1 MPLPSAS
8 SSLLLTTCSAILQVR
23 KSYEEK
29 RKRRKARGE
38 QRSWKVRRLAAQR
51 EEEDAMGKGGRR
63 QQQQGAG
70 EDDMER
76 FLQVT
81 SCDSRVGQDCWA
93 GVLLC
98 LRQTISSTDRHD
110 STVSVSFWYNC
121 FACVEMGAAA
131 LTVVHLKI
139 LFHSP
144 GQIYLIFF
152 WHHYDTALDIGCQA
166 WASIT
171 GANFAILQFM

>member
-1 MPLPSAS
+1 M
-8 SSLLLTTCSAILQVR
+8 LLLQVR

-51 EEEDAMGKGGRR
+51 EEEDATGKGGRR

-81 SCDSRVGQDCWA
+81 SPDSRVGQDCWA

-98 LRQTISSTDRHD
+98 LRQTRSSTDRHD
-110 STVSVSFWYNC
+110 STVWVSFWYNC
-121 FACVEMGAAA
+121 FACVERGAAA
-131 LTVVHLKI
+131 LTIGHLKT
-139 LFHSP
+139 LFNSP
-144 GQIYLIFF
+144 GPVCLLFVWLSMTLHSIS
-152 WHHYDTALDIGCQA
+152 AVRPGQA
-166 WASIT
+166 
-171 GANFAILQFM
+171 